1 VPNASGN
8 IACATDPY
16 QVAQDVA
23 SALRTFR
30 GECWYDTTLGIPYW
44 QAVLGALPPAS
55 FIRSEL
61 VNAALTVPNVASA
74 TVTQLVLNGR
84 QLAGEIDVTDTSG
97 NSMRSTNDAL
107 QSKVAERLR
116 RGSDAG

>member
-1 VPNASGN
+1 MKTLLLDRTAWDLVLDASGN

-23 SALRTFR
+23 SAIRTFQ

-44 QAVLGALPPAS
+44 QSVLGQLPPPS

-74 TVTQLVLNGR
+74 TVTSLVLNNR
-84 QLAGEIDVTDTSG
+84 QLAGEIDVTDTGG
-97 NSMRSTNDAL
+97 NT
-107 QSKVAERLR
+107 QTVTF
-116 RGSDAG
+116 